1 MSLYPHRKYAR
12 YPLIRRRRRYLWRL
26 NHDAWA
32 VAFVV
37 ALLLVFLALDLVR
50 GIQW

>member
-1 MSLYPHRKYAR
+1 MYPYRKYAR
-12 YPLIRRRRRYLWRL
+12 YPLERRRRYLWRF

-32 VAFVV
+32 VAFVI
-37 ALLLVFLALDLVR
+37 ALLLVFLALDLLR